1 MKKFS
6 HVLIVLLLLVAS
18 PLFGQETQ
26 SAEGSGVDSNY
37 VLRPFDLIRFTMYQE
52 EDMLQ
57 ELRLDADGTVL
68 LPLIGKQKIGGMTV
82 EGAQTFLAELY
93 NKDYFVNPQINLLVL
108 EVSPRNV
115 QVLGQVNMQGPV
127 EIPIDRRLTLVDAI
141 AQAGGATRLANT
153 RKVTVKRELP
163 DGRTV
168 TFELDYQK
176 MMTDADEEPF
186 VLQDG
191 DTIFLSE
198 RTF

>member
-1 MKKFS
+1 MKKLNY
-6 HVLIVLLLLVAS
+6 VLIVFFLLA
-18 PLFGQETQ
+18 TQ
-26 SAEGSGVDSNY
+26 GLYSQGRDTSGGGGVDSNY

-68 LPLIGKQKIGGMTV
+68 LPLVGKQEIGGMTV
-82 EGAQTFLAELY
+82 EGAQIYLAELY
-93 NKDYFVNPQINLLVL
+93 NRDYFVNPQINVLVL
-108 EVSPRNV
+108 QVSPRNV
-115 QVLGQVNMQGPV
+115 QVLGQVNTQGPV
-127 EIPIDRRLTLVDAI
+127 EIPIDRPLTLVDAI

-153 RKVTVKRELP
+153 RNVTVKRELP

-176 MMTDADEEPF
+176 MMTNADEAAF
-186 VLQDG
+186 ILLDG
-191 DTIFLSE
+191 DTVFLSE